1 MSASLVKDESQGPIT
16 TTVTTQVTTT
26 EDIASSDGA
35 GDEAE
40 ETAPLNA
47 DGDGDT
53 ETLTLTTDSAGEFD
67 TITSTATD
75 PTQHPS
81 PIPIGEPFTKYI
93 VGFGRNPFGRFSLTA
108 ALNEKTGIVGV
119 MINCQ
124 IYHFVLTDTVSR
136 I

>member
-1 MSASLVKDESQGPIT
+1 MSASLVKDESQGPIA
-16 TTVTTQVTTT
+16 TTVSAQATTT

-35 GDEAE
+35 GEEAE
-40 ETAPLNA
+40 ETAPLNT

-53 ETLTLTTDSAGEFD
+53 EPLTLTTESAGEFD
-67 TITSTATD
+67 TATSAATD

-108 ALNEKTGIVGV
+108 ALNEKTGNI
-119 MINCQ
+119 
-124 IYHFVLTDTVSR
+124 FV
-136 I
+136 

>member
-16 TTVTTQVTTT
+16 TAVTAQAITT

-35 GDEAE
+35 GEEAE

-53 ETLTLTTDSAGEFD
+53 ETLTLTTESAGEFD
-67 TITSTATD
+67 TITSTTTD

-81 PIPIGEPFTKYI
+81 PIPVGEPFTKYI

-108 ALNEKTGIVGV
+108 ALNEKTGIIMV
-119 MINCQ
+119 ITRRQ
-124 IYHFVLTDTVSR
+124 IFQFL
-136 I
+136 

>member
-16 TTVTTQVTTT
+16 TTQATTTGTT

-35 GDEAE
+35 GEEAE

-53 ETLTLTTDSAGEFD
+53 ETLTLTTESAGEFD
-67 TITSTATD
+67 TGTSAAND
-75 PTQHPS
+75 PTQHTS

-108 ALNEKTGIVGV
+108 ALNEKTGTIGV
-119 MINCQ
+119 
-124 IYHFVLTDTVSR
+124 YYYR
-136 I
+136 IFLLYLKDV

>member
-1 MSASLVKDESQGPIT
+1 MSASLVKDESHCPIT
-16 TTVTTQVTTT
+16 TTVTAQAATT
-26 EDIASSDGA
+26 EDLASSDGA
-35 GDEAE
+35 GEEAE
-40 ETAPLNA
+40 ETATLNA

-53 ETLTLTTDSAGEFD
+53 ETLTLTTESAGEFD
-67 TITSTATD
+67 TITSAATD

-119 MINCQ
+119 IIKRQ
-124 IYHFVLTDTVSR
+124 IFQFF
-136 I
+136 

>member
-16 TTVTTQVTTT
+16 TTATTQAGTI

-35 GDEAE
+35 GEEAE

-53 ETLTLTTDSAGEFD
+53 ETLTLTTESTGEFD
-67 TITSTATD
+67 TGTLAVTD

-81 PIPIGEPFTKYI
+81 PISVGEPFTKYI

-108 ALNEKTGIVGV
+108 ALNEKTGIVRV
-119 MINCQ
+119 IIRRQ
-124 IYHFVLTDTVSR
+124 IFQFL
-136 I
+136 